1 MLPECDPAALNRG
14 ILPAVI
20 GAAQLPCEAFVLA
33 IVAEDLEPGDGDPVF
48 ASQLLLVSEGF
59 VVRARS
65 RVTRREANELGRD
78 VAALCAGRTKALT
91 FKSSSGD
98 LYFSLTPIE
107 APRGP
112 AATRSIGQVEIAGH
126 VVQGPAGVL
135 SAFESRTDRSMLQ
148 SFGDD
153 LRVFPYGG

>member
-1 MLPECDPAALNRG
+1 M
-14 ILPAVI
+14 
-20 GAAQLPCEAFVLA
+20 PCEAFVLA
-33 IVAEDLEPGDGDPVF
+33 IVAEDLEPGEGDPVF

-78 VAALCAGRTKALT
+78 VAALCAGRTKVLT

-98 LYFSLTPIE
+98 LYFSLTPVE
-107 APRGP
+107 SSRGAPH
-112 AATRSIGQVEIAGH
+112 VEIAGH
-126 VVQGPAGVL
+126 VVQSPAGVL

>member
-1 MLPECDPAALNRG
+1 
-14 ILPAVI
+14 
-20 GAAQLPCEAFVLA
+20 VLA

-65 RVTRREANELGRD
+65 TVTRREANELGRD
-78 VAALCAGRTKALT
+78 VAALCAGRTKGLT
-91 FKSSSGD
+91 FKSTSGD
-98 LYFSLTPIE
+98 LYFSLTRVE
-107 APRGP
+107 TGRGG
-112 AATRSIGQVEIAGH
+112 SVQVAGH
-126 VVQGPAGVL
+126 VVQGEHGVL

>member
-1 MLPECDPAALNRG
+1 M
-14 ILPAVI
+14 I

-65 RVTRREANELGRD
+65 KVTRREANELGRD
-78 VAALCAGRTKALT
+78 VAALCAGKTKALT
-91 FKSSSGD
+91 FNSASGD
-98 LYFSLTPIE
+98 LYFALRPIE
-107 APRGP
+107 SARGV
-112 AATRSIGQVEIAGH
+112 AHVEIAGH
-126 VVQGPAGVL
+126 VLQGPLGVL

>member
-1 MLPECDPAALNRG
+1 
-14 ILPAVI
+14 
-20 GAAQLPCEAFVLA
+20 VLA

-65 RVTRREANELGRD
+65 KVTRREANELGRD
-78 VAALCAGRTKALT
+78 VAALCAGRTTTLE

-98 LYFSLTPIE
+98 LYFALTPVE
-107 APRGP
+107 TGRGP
-112 AATRSIGQVEIAGH
+112 AQVEISGH
-126 VVQGPAGVL
+126 VWQNPAGVL

-148 SFGDD
+148 SFGDE

>member
-1 MLPECDPAALNRG
+1 M
-14 ILPAVI
+14 
-20 GAAQLPCEAFVLA
+20 LA
-33 IVAEDLEPGDGDPVF
+33 IVAEDLEPGEGDPVF

-78 VAALCAGRTKALT
+78 VAALCAGRTKNLE

-98 LYFSLTPIE
+98 LYFALTPIE
-107 APRGP
+107 GTRGVP
-112 AATRSIGQVEIAGH
+112 HVAVAGH
-126 VVQGPAGVL
+126 VMQGAGVL

>member
-1 MLPECDPAALNRG
+1 M
-14 ILPAVI
+14 
-20 GAAQLPCEAFVLA
+20 LA
-33 IVAEDLEPGDGDPVF
+33 IVAEDLEPGEGDPVF

-78 VAALCAGRTKALT
+78 VAALCAGRTTSLA

-107 APRGP
+107 SARG
-112 AATRSIGQVEIAGH
+112 ATQVEIAGH
-126 VVQGPAGVL
+126 VVQGPLGVL

-148 SFGDD
+148 TFGDD